1 MKILIVSDT
10 HKSHKNLDKVLEIVK
25 PIDMLIHLGDVE
37 GEDDYIPVSYT
48 HLRRKRWILTY
59 PSWRSKAG

>member
-37 GEDDYIPVSYT
+37 G
-48 HLRRKRWILTY
+48 RRRLH
-59 PSWRSKAG
+59 PGAGRLSCAYNQRK